1 MQFLEK
7 HIGKKIFLSGLLMLS
22 LGSLVVAQ
30 VSSVEFGKNKVQFK
44 KFKWQYYQSQNFNS
58 YFNQN
63 GQELA
68 KYVAQIAEKELP
80 GLETFIEYSLQRR
93 ANIVIYNSFNDMQ
106 QSNIGQGIDWQNSGG
121 VTKLVNNKM
130 VV

>member
-1 MQFLEK
+1 MQFLK
-7 HIGKKIFLSGLLMLS
+7 KPPLKKIFLSSLS
-22 LGSLVVAQ
+22 IFAISSFVVAQ
-30 VSSVEFGKNKVQFK
+30 VSSVEFGKNRVQFK

-93 ANIVIYNSFNDMQ
+93 VNIIIYNHFNDQ
-106 QSNIGQGIDWQNSGG
+106 HDN
-121 VTKLVNNKM
+121 V
-130 VV
+130 